1 MRAIFQHM
9 RYAELFGHYTR
20 ILGRLT
26 RVFVIDEDA
35 RHADHVETSSRAA
48 TEESTPPLMP
58 KTTREAGCLS
68 ICSTNEITASF

>member
-35 RHADHVETSSRAA
+35 RHADHVETRIHQQPRSHRRIDPSAHAQNDARSRLHIDMFY
-48 TEESTPPLMP
+48 E
-58 KTTREAGCLS
+58 
-68 ICSTNEITASF
+68 